1 MKYEILTSTGWSDF
15 QGVKK
20 TERVGSIIITTN
32 SCKTLET
39 TPDHQVYT
47 PYGFM
52 SVDVLNEGDK
62 IFTKDGY
69 EVIHNIVEDKFC
81 TKNFYDVLEV
91 EKDHSYFTNGILSHN
106 CEFLGSSGTLI
117 SGNKLK
123 CLVPRTPVKEQH
135 GLAIYEHPDK
145 EKTYTIIA
153 DVSRGKGLDYSAFQ
167 VIDVSSMP
175 YKQVAV
181 YRDNMITP
189 VEYAEVLNRVGKYYN
204 ECVILIEI
212 NDGVGE
218 QISDLLHMDFEY
230 ENILFTENSDR
241 SGKRISTGFG
251 GKNIDKGVRT
261 TKSVKASGCSMLKL
275 LIEQEQLIIN
285 DFDTIQELS
294 TFSRKGTSYEAE
306 SGKHDDLVMC
316 LVLFGWL
323 SDQRYFKEITD
334 INTLAQLRNKTDMEL
349 MEELVP
355 FGHIDDGT
363 DSAISQD
370 RSVIYFED
378 QDAGTGYRDTYS
390 NLY

>member
-1 MKYEILTSTGWSDF
+1 
-15 QGVKK
+15 
-20 TERVGSIIITTN
+20 
-32 SCKTLET
+32 
-39 TPDHQVYT
+39 
-47 PYGFM
+47 
-52 SVDVLNEGDK
+52 
-62 IFTKDGY
+62 
-69 EVIHNIVEDKFC
+69 
-81 TKNFYDVLEV
+81 
-91 EKDHSYFTNGILSHN
+91 
-106 CEFLGSSGTLI
+106 
-117 SGNKLK
+117 
-123 CLVPRTPVKEQH
+123 
-135 GLAIYEHPDK
+135 
-145 EKTYTIIA
+145 
-153 DVSRGKGLDYSAFQ
+153 
-167 VIDVSSMP
+167 MP

-204 ECVILIEI
+204 ECVMLIEI

-230 ENILFTENSDR
+230 ENVLFTESSGR

-251 GKNIDKGVRT
+251 GKSIDKGVRT

-334 INTLAQLRNKTDMEL
+334 INTLPN
-349 MEELVP
+349 
-355 FGHIDDGT
+355 
-363 DSAISQD
+363 
-370 RSVIYFED
+370 
-378 QDAGTGYRDTYS
+378 
-390 NLY
+390 